1 MHAPSQA
8 PSLRR
13 GFPPRKSA
21 PMTDLADPAA
31 RDVLMEGL
39 VRCALQAGA
48 EIWRIFEAGF
58 EVEVKSDASPVTIAD
73 RAAEAI
79 ILEAILRL
87 SPDIPVVA
95 EEEAAAGRTPEV
107 GDRFFLVDPLDGTK
121 EFVRKGTDFTV
132 NIGLIEDAAPTLGV
146 IYAPARN
153 ELYAGDVKTG
163 LAWWSRDGA
172 ARMALKCRAPQ
183 THPTALASKSHDV
196 PATEAYLKAVGCGD
210 RISVGSSL
218 KFCLLRAGRCGHLSA
233 PLAHHGVGHRRR
245 ARHPAGRGRESFRP
259 LGQAPPLRQA
269 RLLQPRLCG
278 HPAAWTRRRSGRS
291 WRRRRLVDPPP

>member
-1 MHAPSQA
+1 
-8 PSLRR
+8 
-13 GFPPRKSA
+13 
-21 PMTDLADPAA
+21 MTDLADPAA

-132 NIGLIEDAAPTLGV
+132 NIGMIEDAAPTLGV

-172 ARMALKCRAPQ
+172 TRAALKCRAPQ
-183 THPTALASKSHDV
+183 TPPTALASKSHDV
-196 PATEAYLKAVGCGD
+196 PATEAYLQAVGCGE

-218 KFCLLRAGRCGHLSA
+218 KFCLLARGDADIYPRPSPTMEWDTAAGHAILLAAGGKAFA
-233 PLAHHGVGHRRR
+233 PSGK
-245 ARHPAGRGRESFRP
+245 
-259 LGQAPPLRQA
+259 PLRYGKPDFFNPGFVA
-269 RLLQPRLCG
+269 TGGLDA
-278 HPAAWTRRRSGRS
+278 PAIGAFMEAAEAG
-291 WRRRRLVDPPP
+291 